1 MARVRF
7 QRAKATSPMTASPP
21 SPSQASLSRLAPHRA
36 PCPRPVP
43 RPVWHPA
50 QPPPPQH
57 RRRPPALAPSASA
70 AAVGP
75 SCGTDPVELNAYFET
90 GFDLPFK
97 LSEEFTKQFPNVTWK
112 ISQDQFTNLMS
123 ATPRLLSGDNPP
135 DLIRLPSMVGLVK
148 DGLLKNLD
156 SYATAYGWD
165 KWPAAQLAQNRV
177 GSDGT
182 RGSGSLYAMG
192 LNYSL
197 TGVFY
202 NKKLATQLGM
212 TEPPKTVAEFEDL
225 LAKAKA
231 AGLLPIMAWNATA
244 SGGGL
249 AFPLQNLMA
258 AYGPTQPIND
268 WIFQKAGCD
277 DRHADEPD
285 GRPASPAMGQ
295 VRLLQQGHQRDR
307 IHRRQRSLRQGRRR
321 VHVQRR
327 LAERRLRQGP
337 RRQRRLLR
345 LPAGESSGSL
355 AAMSAPLTYGI
366 ADKAKNADCAAAFF
380 NWVATNETAR
390 QIDVTVGGSN
400 PGGPLTSAFRPRRR
414 LGHQRDVGG
423 WRRCRQGQWR
433 DGLHRQCHRLHLRA
447 GVDAGTPEARRR
459 QARCRRPAEGRPGG
473 VREGACPLNHAV
485 DEARPRQGVPQPPAR
500 PLVGGSAGGSP
511 GRWGSAGKPLS
522 AGCSCCRPSPCTGC
536 SFSSRSP

>member
-1 MARVRF
+1 MVSIGIGRGNAALPGRGL
-7 QRAKATSPMTASPP
+7 APLALATVLVAACAAPGAVSTP
-21 SPSQASLSRLAPHRA
+21 SPVATAAPTAAAPSASGQAST
-36 PCPRPVP
+36 
-43 RPVWHPA
+43 
-50 QPPPPQH
+50 
-57 RRRPPALAPSASA
+57 APSASA
-70 AAVGP
+70 TAGGP

-112 ISQDQFTNLMS
+112 ISQDQFTNLMN

-135 DLIRLPSMVGLVK
+135 DLIRLPSMVSLVK

-156 SYATAYGWD
+156 DYATAFGWD
-165 KWPAAQLAQNRV
+165 TWPAAQLAQNRV
-177 GSDGT
+177 GADGT

-202 NKKLATQLGM
+202 NKQLAAQLGM

-268 WIFQKAGCD
+268 WIFQKAGATID
-277 DRHADEPD
+277 TPSNLTAAQH
-285 GRPASPAMGQ
+285 
-295 VRLLQQGHQRDR
+295 LQQWVDAGYFNKDTNATQYTGANARFGKGEGVFMFNGDW
-307 IHRRQRSLRQGRRR
+307 QNAVYDKDLNGN
-321 VHVQRR
+321 VGFFVFPP
-327 LAERRLRQGP
+327 AE
-337 RRQRRLLR
+337 
-345 LPAGESSGSL
+345 AGGSL

-380 NWVATNETAR
+380 NWVATNDTAR
-390 QIDVTVGGSN
+390 QIDVAIGGSN
-400 PGGPLTSAFRPRRR
+400 PGGPTDLT
-414 LGHQRDVGG
+414 V
-423 WRRCRQGQWR
+423 
-433 DGLHRQCHRLHLRA
+433 
-447 GVDAGTPEARRR
+447 
-459 QARCRRPAEGRPGG
+459 
-473 VREGACPLNHAV
+473 
-485 DEARPRQGVPQPPAR
+485 PPAAA
-500 PLVGGSAGGSP
+500 GSVTNET
-511 GRWGSAGKPLS
+511 LS
-522 AGCSCCRPSPCTGC
+522 AGADVAKDNGAMDFIANATGAI
-536 SFSSRSP
+536 FAQGWTPELQKMVGGKQDAAGLLKAVQAEYEKELSR